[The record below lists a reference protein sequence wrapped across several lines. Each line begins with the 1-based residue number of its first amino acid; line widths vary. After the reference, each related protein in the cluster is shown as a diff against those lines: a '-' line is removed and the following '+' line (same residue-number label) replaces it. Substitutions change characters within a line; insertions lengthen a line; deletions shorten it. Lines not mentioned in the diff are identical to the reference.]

1 MKYASPTLEKLIQAL
16 TKLPGIGRKTANRL
30 AAHILKME
38 KSEAEN
44 LADAI
49 KELKE
54 NIRFCKECFNI
65 TEEDIC
71 IICKCEE
78 RTRKVICVVENYTD
92 LIAIEQ
98 TGKYKGLYHVLGG
111 AISPLD
117 GIGPEDLKIE
127 ELVERVKRI
136 MPEEVVIATN
146 LSSEGEATSMYIA
159 KILKPLGIKL
169 SRIAYGL
176 PVGGDLEY
184 ADDITISR
192 ALEGRRIL

>member
-1 MKYASPTLEKLIQAL
+1 MEAL

-30 AAHILKME
+30 ASYILKME
-38 KSEAEN
+38 KAEAET

-49 KELKE
+49 KELKN
-54 NIRFCKECFNI
+54 NIRFCRECFNV
-65 TEEDIC
+65 TEEEIC
-71 IICKCEE
+71 VICRCDE
-78 RTRKVICVVENYTD
+78 RSKKVICVVENYTD

-98 TGKYKGLYHVLGG
+98 TGNFKGLYHVLGG

-117 GIGPEDLKIE
+117 GIGPEDLKIK
-127 ELVERVKRI
+127 ELVERIKKLL
-136 MPEEVVIATN
+136 PEEVVIATN

-159 KILKPLGIKL
+159 KILKPLGVKV

-192 ALEGRRIL
+192 ALEGRRSL

>member
-1 MKYASPTLEKLIQAL
+1 MKYASPTLEKLIEAL

-30 AAHILKME
+30 ASHILKME
-38 KSEAEN
+38 KREAVT

-49 KELKE
+49 KELKD
-54 NIRFCKECFNI
+54 NIRFCRECFNI
-65 TEEDIC
+65 TEEEVCVIC
-71 IICKCEE
+71 RCGE
-78 RTRKVICVVENYTD
+78 RSKKVICVIENYTD

-98 TGKYKGLYHVLGG
+98 TGKFRGLYHVLGG

-117 GIGPEDLKIE
+117 GIGPEDLKIK
-127 ELVERVKRI
+127 ELVERIKKLL
-136 MPEEVVIATN
+136 PEEIVIATN

-159 KILKPLGIKL
+159 KILKPLGITV

-192 ALEGRRIL
+192 ALEGRRSL